1 MMRASAT
8 SASAGVRPVPVA
20 GGFPFV
26 GTGLHVAGLVPV
38 VLVGVPLITL
48 AMTVVGVPPAELL
61 ALLARLDVPGL
72 FGQSA
77 ILALGATI
85 CAMVFGVPLAWF
97 VARTDLPGRR
107 VVRFVAPL
115 ALAVPPYVLALA
127 YVVLLAPGGVIH
139 RGVATVLG
147 MSTFQIGWPGFI
159 FGTTGAAFVLGV
171 AGVPTVFILVHSAL
185 SRTNPSI
192 EDAARSL
199 GLSPVATFRRVTL
212 PLLRAPL
219 LAGALLVF
227 LYACVDFGVV
237 SLLRART
244 VTTALYT
251 YLLTGYAPPATATL
265 ALALV
270 AVLWGLLVVQR
281 RIQRSGAGSTRGG
294 DGSRVGDAVLADT
307 RGRAGSTPVSLGQ
320 WRWPAALGAFVI
332 VSLGFALPI
341 GVLAWLA
348 STLGIAGLPTFWWS
362 LVPHLGHTLVI
373 GASGATVAVCLGLAL
388 ALARGRTTLIEPA
401 TWAMQAGYAL
411 PGTILAL
418 AIVTFVLRVAPWA
431 GDTAIPIIMAS
442 VILFAAP
449 AFQACTAA
457 IDAVPAV
464 LVRASR
470 GLGTSTWGAFRRVVM
485 PLAGPALLA
494 SWALTFALVAR
505 ELAATLLLRPPG
517 YDTLAVRIWVHTMD
531 VGPDPRAAA
540 VALLLLMLLG
550 TVWSVSLWLS
560 GRSEASTRLADRRAQ
575 P

>member
-1 MMRASAT
+1 M
-8 SASAGVRPVPVA
+8 A
-20 GGFPFV
+20 GGYAFK
-26 GTGLHVAGLVPV
+26 GTGLHAVALVPV
-38 VLVGVPLITL
+38 VLVGIPLLTL
-48 AMTVVGVPPAELL
+48 AVTVFEVPPAELL
-61 ALLARLDVPGL
+61 ASLSRLDLPRL
-72 FGQSA
+72 FAQSA
-77 ILALGATI
+77 VLALGATI
-85 CAMVFGVPLAWF
+85 WALVGGVPLAWL

-107 VVRFVAPL
+107 VVRIVAPL

-127 YVVLLAPGGVIH
+127 YVVLLAPGGVVH
-139 RGVATVLG
+139 RGVASLLG
-147 MSTFQIGWPGFI
+147 VPTFQIAWPGLI
-159 FGTTGAAFVLGV
+159 FGTFGASFVLGI
-171 AGVPTVFILVHSAL
+171 AGMPSVFMLVHGAL
-185 SRTNPSI
+185 LRTNPSL

-199 GLSPVATFRRVTL
+199 GLSPATTFRRVTL

-244 VTTALYT
+244 VTTALFT
-251 YLLTGYAPPATATL
+251 YLLTGYARPATATL

-270 AVLWGLLVVQR
+270 AVLWAVLVLQR
-281 RIQRSGAGSTRGG
+281 RVQRSGAGSTRAG
-294 DGSRVGDAVLADT
+294 DGSHVGDAILADA
-307 RGRAGSTPVSLGQ
+307 RGRTGSPPIALGR
-320 WRWPAALGAFVI
+320 WRWPAALGASVI

-348 STLGIAGLPTFWWS
+348 STLGLAGLPAFWWT
-362 LVPHLGHTLVI
+362 LAPHLGHTLLI

-388 ALARGRTTLIEPA
+388 ALARGRTSLMEPA

-418 AIVTFVLRVAPWA
+418 ALVTFALRVAPWS
-431 GDTAIPIIMAS
+431 GDTAIPIILAS

-470 GLGTSTWGAFRRVVM
+470 GLGASAPGAFRRVVL

-517 YDTLAVRIWVHTMD
+517 YDTLAVRIWVYTMD

-540 VALLLLMLLG
+540 VALLLLLLLG
-550 TVWSVSLWLS
+550 AVWSVSLWLG
-560 GRSEASTRLADRRAQ
+560 GRTQASIRLANRRDRS
-575 P
+575 

>member
-1 MMRASAT
+1 MRARAT
-8 SASAGVRPVPVA
+8 SASTGVRPVLVA

-48 AMTVVGVPPAELL
+48 AMTVVEVPPAELL
-61 ALLARLDVPGL
+61 ALLARLDLPGL

-85 CAMVFGVPLAWF
+85 CAMGLGVPLAWF

-159 FGTTGAAFVLGV
+159 FGATGASFVLGI
-171 AGVPTVFILVHSAL
+171 AGVPTVFILVHGAL

-294 DGSRVGDAVLADT
+294 DGSRVGDAVRADP
-307 RGRAGSTPVSLGQ
+307 RGRLGSTPVSLGQ

-348 STLGIAGLPTFWWS
+348 STLGAIGLPTFWWS

-373 GASGATVAVCLGLAL
+373 GASGATVAVCLGLSL

-470 GLGTSTWGAFRRVVM
+470 GLGTSTWGAFRRVVL

-550 TVWSVSLWLS
+550 TEWSVSLWLS
-560 GRSEASTRLADRRAQ
+560 GRSEPSTRLADRRAQ

>member
-1 MMRASAT
+1 M
-8 SASAGVRPVPVA
+8 
-20 GGFPFV
+20 
-26 GTGLHVAGLVPV
+26 
-38 VLVGVPLITL
+38 
-48 AMTVVGVPPAELL
+48 
-61 ALLARLDVPGL
+61 
-72 FGQSA
+72 
-77 ILALGATI
+77 
-85 CAMVFGVPLAWF
+85 
-97 VARTDLPGRR
+97 
-107 VVRFVAPL
+107 
-115 ALAVPPYVLALA
+115 LALA

-159 FGTTGAAFVLGV
+159 FGATGASFVLGI
-171 AGVPTVFILVHSAL
+171 AGVPTVFILVHGAL

-307 RGRAGSTPVSLGQ
+307 RGRLGSTPVSLGQ

-348 STLGIAGLPTFWWS
+348 STLGAIGLPTFWWS

-373 GASGATVAVCLGLAL
+373 GASGATVAVCLGLSL

-470 GLGTSTWGAFRRVVM
+470 GLGTSTWGAFRRVVL

-550 TVWSVSLWLS
+550 TEWSVSLWLS
-560 GRSEASTRLADRRAQ
+560 GRSEPSTRLADRRAQ

>member
-1 MMRASAT
+1 MRARAT
-8 SASAGVRPVPVA
+8 SASTGVRPVLVA

-48 AMTVVGVPPAELL
+48 AMTVVEVPPAELL
-61 ALLARLDVPGL
+61 ALLARLDLPGL

-85 CAMVFGVPLAWF
+85 CAMGLGVPLAWF

-159 FGTTGAAFVLGV
+159 FGATGASFVLGI
-171 AGVPTVFILVHSAL
+171 AGVPTVFILVHGAL

-307 RGRAGSTPVSLGQ
+307 RGRLGSTPVLLGQ

-348 STLGIAGLPTFWWS
+348 STLGAIGLPTFWWS

-373 GASGATVAVCLGLAL
+373 GASGATVAVCLGLSL

-470 GLGTSTWGAFRRVVM
+470 GLGTSTWGAFRRVVL
-485 PLAGPALLA
+485 PLAGSALLA

-550 TVWSVSLWLS
+550 TEWSVSLWLS
-560 GRSEASTRLADRRAQ
+560 GRSEPSTRLADRRA
-575 P
+575 

>member
-1 MMRASAT
+1 MAT
-8 SASAGVRPVPVA
+8 
-20 GGFPFV
+20 GFPFV
-26 GTGLHVAGLVPV
+26 ETGLHAVGLLPV
-38 VLVGVPLITL
+38 VLVGIPLLTL
-48 AMTVVGVPPAELL
+48 AMTVIEVSPAELFASL
-61 ALLARLDVPGL
+61 SRLDLPGL
-72 FGQSA
+72 FGQSG

-85 CAMVFGVPLAWF
+85 WALVVGVPLAWL

-107 VVRFVAPL
+107 VVRAVAPL

-127 YVVLLAPGGVIH
+127 YMVLLAPGGAVH

-147 MSTFQIGWPGFI
+147 MSTFQIAWPGFI
-159 FGTTGAAFVLGV
+159 FGTTGASFVLGI
-171 AGVPTVFILVHSAL
+171 AGMPSVFILVYGAL
-185 SRTNPSI
+185 ARTNLSL

-199 GLSPVATFRRVTL
+199 GLSPVATLRRVTL

-244 VTTALYT
+244 VTTALYA
-251 YLLTGYAPPATATL
+251 YLLTGYARPATATL

-270 AVLWGLLVVQR
+270 AALWVLLVVQR
-281 RIQRSGAGSTRGG
+281 RVQRSGAGSTRGG
-294 DGSRVGDAVLADT
+294 DGSRVGDAVLADA
-307 RGRAGSTPVSLGQ
+307 RGRSDAPPIALGR
-320 WRWPAALGAFVI
+320 WRWPVALGAFVV
-332 VSLGFALPI
+332 VSLAFVLPV

-348 STLGIAGLPTFWWS
+348 SDLGPGGLPVFWWS

-373 GASGATVAVCLGLAL
+373 GASGATLAVCLGLAL
-388 ALARGRTTLIEPA
+388 ALARGRTTLIGPA

-411 PGTILAL
+411 PGTLLAL
-418 AIVTFVLRVAPWA
+418 AIVTFVLHVAPWA
-431 GDTAIPIIMAS
+431 GDTAMPIILAS

-464 LVRASR
+464 LIRASR
-470 GLGTSTWGAFRRVVM
+470 GLGSSAWGAFRRVVL

-540 VALLLLMLLG
+540 VALLLLLLLG

-560 GRSEASTRLADRRAQ
+560 GRTEASTRVADRRDR

>member
-1 MMRASAT
+1 ML
-8 SASAGVRPVPVA
+8 
-20 GGFPFV
+20 
-26 GTGLHVAGLVPV
+26 GLLPV
-38 VLVGVPLITL
+38 VLVGIPLLTL
-48 AMTVVGVPPAELL
+48 AMTVFEVPPADLFSSL
-61 ALLARLDVPGL
+61 SRLDLPGL
-72 FGQSA
+72 FAQSA

-85 CAMVFGVPLAWF
+85 WALVLGVPLAWF

-107 VVRFVAPL
+107 VVRIVAPL
-115 ALAVPPYVLALA
+115 AIAVPPYVLALA
-127 YVVLLAPGGVIH
+127 YVVLLAPGGVVH
-139 RGVATVLG
+139 RGVATLLG
-147 MSTFQIGWPGFI
+147 MSTFEIAWTGLI
-159 FGTTGAAFVLGV
+159 FGTTGASFVLGI
-171 AGVPTVFILVHSAL
+171 AGAPSVFILVHGAL
-185 SRTNPSI
+185 SRTNPSL

-219 LAGALLVF
+219 LVGALLVF

-251 YLLTGYAPPATATL
+251 YLLTGYSHPATATL

-270 AVLWGLLVVQR
+270 AVLWGLLAVQR

-294 DGSRVGDAVLADT
+294 DGSRVGDAVLADA
-307 RGRAGSTPVSLGQ
+307 RGRSGSPPITLGR

-341 GVLAWLA
+341 AVLAWLA
-348 STLGIAGLPTFWWS
+348 STLGAAGLPTFWWS

-388 ALARGRTTLIEPA
+388 SLARGRTTLIEPA

-411 PGTILAL
+411 PGIILAL
-418 AIVTFVLRVAPWA
+418 AIVTLVLRVAPWA
-431 GDTAIPIIMAS
+431 GDTAVPIILAS

-464 LVRASR
+464 LVSASR
-470 GLGTSTWGAFRRVVM
+470 GLGSSTWGAFRRVVL

-540 VALLLLMLLG
+540 VALLLLLLLG

-560 GRSEASTRLADRRAQ
+560 WRSEASTRIADRRNR

>member
-1 MMRASAT
+1 MRASAS
-8 SASAGVRPVPVA
+8 SASTGPRPVPEP
-20 GGFPFV
+20 GLFPLV
-26 GTGLHVAGLVPV
+26 GTGLHMLGLLPV
-38 VLVGVPLITL
+38 VLVGIPLLTL
-48 AMTVVGVPPAELL
+48 AMTVIEVSPADLFASL
-61 ALLARLDVPGL
+61 SRLDLPGL
-72 FGQSA
+72 FGQSG
-77 ILALGATI
+77 ILALGATTW
-85 CAMVFGVPLAWF
+85 ALVFGVPLAWF

-107 VVRFVAPL
+107 VVRIVAPL

-127 YVVLLAPGGVIH
+127 YVVLLAPGGVVH
-139 RGVATVLG
+139 RGVATLLG
-147 MSTFQIGWPGFI
+147 MSTFQIAWPGLI
-159 FGTTGAAFVLGV
+159 FGTTGASFILGI
-171 AGVPTVFILVHSAL
+171 AGVPTVFILVHGAL
-185 SRTNPSI
+185 SRSNPSL

-219 LAGALLVF
+219 LVGALLVF

-251 YLLTGYAPPATATL
+251 YLLAGYARPATATL

-294 DGSRVGDAVLADT
+294 DGSRVGDAVLADA
-307 RGRAGSTPVSLGQ
+307 RGRSGSPPITLGR

-348 STLGIAGLPTFWWS
+348 STLGAAGLPTFWWS

-388 ALARGRTTLIEPA
+388 ALARGRTSLIEPA

-431 GDTAIPIIMAS
+431 GDTAIPIILAS

-470 GLGTSTWGAFRRVVM
+470 GLGTSTWGAFRRVVL

-550 TVWSVSLWLS
+550 TEWSVSLWLS
-560 GRSEASTRLADRRAQ
+560 GRSEPSTRLADRRAQ

>member
-1 MMRASAT
+1 M
-8 SASAGVRPVPVA
+8 
-20 GGFPFV
+20 
-26 GTGLHVAGLVPV
+26 GTGLHVVGLLPM
-38 VLVGVPLITL
+38 VLVGMPLLTL
-48 AMTVVGVPPAELL
+48 AMTVIEVSPAELFASL
-61 ALLARLDVPGL
+61 SRLDLPGL

-77 ILALGATI
+77 VLALGATI
-85 CAMVFGVPLAWF
+85 WALVGGVPLAWF
-97 VARTDLPGRR
+97 VARTDLPGRAVFR
-107 VVRFVAPL
+107 IVAPL

-127 YVVLLAPGGVIH
+127 YVVLLAPGGVVH
-139 RGVATVLG
+139 RGVATLLG
-147 MSTFQIGWPGFI
+147 MSTFQIAWPGFI
-159 FGTTGAAFVLGV
+159 FGTTGASFVLGI
-171 AGVPTVFILVHSAL
+171 AGVPSVFILVHGAL
-185 SRTNPSI
+185 SRTNPSL

-199 GLSPVATFRRVTL
+199 GLSPFATFRRVTL
-212 PLLRAPL
+212 PLLRSPL

-244 VTTALYT
+244 VTTVLYT
-251 YLLTGYAPPATATL
+251 YLLTGYARPATATL

-270 AVLWGLLVVQR
+270 AVLWALLVVQR
-281 RIQRSGAGSTRGG
+281 RVQRSGAGSTRGG
-294 DGSRVGDAVLADT
+294 DGSRVGDAVLADA
-307 RGRAGSTPVSLGQ
+307 RGRSGSPPISLGR
-320 WRWPAALGAFVI
+320 WRLPVALVAFVI
-332 VSLGFALPI
+332 VSLGFALPV

-348 STLGIAGLPTFWWS
+348 STLGAAGLPAFWWT

-388 ALARGRTTLIEPA
+388 ALARGRTTLTEPA

-418 AIVTFVLRVAPWA
+418 AIVTFVLRIAPWA
-431 GDTAIPIIMAS
+431 GDTAIPIILAA

-470 GLGTSTWGAFRRVVM
+470 GLGTSTWGAFRRVVL

-540 VALLLLMLLG
+540 VALLLLLLLG
-550 TVWSVSLWLS
+550 TVWSASLWLS
-560 GRSEASTRLADRRAQ
+560 GRTESSTRLADRRDR